1 MMDKLSRSP
10 QQERSRLTTKK
21 FVEAALKLLEKQTY
35 AELSVVDLA
44 KTAKR
49 SVGTFYQ
56 RFGSKDEF
64 LKILLT
70 DFLEASIEEGVTKW
84 RGRNPRD
91 IFLLFMSDTYE
102 HVRQNRNLWHAAL
115 ERSSTQPDFWSTFAD
130 LRTRRLSLAVDAME
144 ESRGKK
150 LTQSEQRRLMIA
162 IQVFN
167 SVINNQVIN
176 SPGPLSLDDDKFLS
190 TMTKIALD
198 VADLGK

>member
-10 QQERSRLTTKK
+10 QQERSRLTTKR

-35 AELSVVDLA
+35 AELSLVDLA

-70 DFLEASIEEGVTKW
+70 DFLEASIEEGVEKW
-84 RGRNPRD
+84 RGRTPKD
-91 IFLLFMSDTYE
+91 ILLLFLSDTYE
-102 HVRQNRNLWHAAL
+102 HVRRNRNLWHAAL
-115 ERSSTQPDFWSTFAD
+115 ERSAAQPDFWSNFTD
-130 LRTRRLSLAVDAME
+130 LRMQRLTLAVEAME

-150 LTQSEQRRLMIA
+150 LSPAEYRRLTVA

-167 SVINNQVIN
+167 SVVNNQVIN
-176 SPGPLSLDDDKFLS
+176 SPGPLSLDDDKFLP

-198 VADLGK
+198 VAGFGK